1 MSEIKREQLL
11 MALIAGRGPAY
22 LRGLNLSSMDLS
34 HAGWLVEADL
44 RQADLSN
51 ANLKRSNLFRAN
63 LEKADLHSANLIGAN
78 LDEAT
83 LMNVKANVANFNVT
97 RLRGANMRGI
107 SLVGASLVRADLEE
121 ADLEGADLEG
131 ANLEGSNL
139 RRARL
144 GNANLKLV
152 NLEGADLTET
162 ILDCGQDRHDGP
174 ASLSDFHG
182 TITSIKLADLIQI
195 GCLSRSD
202 LEIEVGSGTERG
214 SIYIGDGRVLHAQS
228 GKTEGEEALLRILS
242 WESGRFT
249 TKACAPGGTVSIEKP
264 VEHLLLQAVRLR
276 DEEKYDGRYSGFVRK
291 IRDCIPVEARASES
305 LVEFLGEDGKKLSAS
320 DKIEITDV
328 FDSGD
333 GDEIMCSVAVQDE
346 VFIAPLKLINLDRG
360 HPLYGEMAKLA
371 SG

>member
-1 MSEIKREQLL
+1 

-44 RQADLSN
+44 RHTDLSN
-51 ANLKRSNLFRAN
+51 ANLRRSNLFRAN

-78 LDEAT
+78 LDEAV
-83 LMNVKANVANFNVT
+83 LMNVKANVANFNIT

-121 ADLEGADLEG
+121 ADLDGADLEG

-144 GNANLKLV
+144 TNANLKLV

-162 ILDCGQDRHDGP
+162 ILDRVPDRPYEEVD
-174 ASLSDFHG
+174 ALTDFQG
-182 TITSIKLADLIQI
+182 TMTSIKLSDLIQL

-202 LEIEVGSGTERG
+202 LEIEVGSGTEKG
-214 SIYIGDGRVLHAQS
+214 NIYIGNGRVLHAIMGS
-228 GKTEGEEALLRILS
+228 FEGEEALLKILC
-242 WESGRFT
+242 WENGRFT
-249 TKACAPGGTVSIEKP
+249 TRPCAPGVNASIEKP

-276 DEEKYDGRYSGFVRK
+276 DEQKYDGKFSDFLRK
-291 IRDCIPVEARASES
+291 IREHVPVEATASES
-305 LVEFLGEDGKKLSAS
+305 LVTFLREECKTLSPM
-320 DKIEITDV
+320 DKVQITDV
-328 FDSGD
+328 FDPSD
-333 GDEIMCSVAVQDE
+333 GEDIMCSVAVREE
-346 VFIAPLKLINLDRG
+346 VFIAPLKLVELDRG
-360 HPLYGEMAKLA
+360 HPLHGEMERL
-371 SG
+371 SL